1 LAHFILPDSLE
12 RCRKAADFLDR
23 HHALTYWNQYHFM
36 ILDLIQSEIV
46 GASDALR
53 LDAFFI
59 QRRPKAVND
68 NFEISDKIGFLGA
81 GAFL

>member
-1 LAHFILPDSLE
+1 
-12 RCRKAADFLDR
+12 
-23 HHALTYWNQYHFM
+23 M

>member
-1 LAHFILPDSLE
+1 MPKSRRFFGPASCFNLLESITFHDSG
-12 RCRKAADFLDR
+12 
-23 HHALTYWNQYHFM
+23 
-36 ILDLIQSEIV
+36 LIQSEIV

-68 NFEISDKIGFLGA
+68 NFEIYDKIGFLGA
-81 GAFL
+81 GALL